1 MRAWRLHELTGPG
14 AISLDEVP
22 VPDPGEGQVR
32 VRLRIIALNHLDI
45 WVTHGLPAP
54 PGLPHILG
62 GDGAGVV
69 EAVGPGVEGLAEGD
83 EVVIN
88 PSLSC
93 GICPVCASGET
104 VYCRSFGVLGE
115 HSQGTL
121 AEKVVIPAAN
131 AVPKPPGL
139 SWETAGS
146 FSLATGTAYR
156 MLRRARLQE
165 GETLLVVGVG
175 GGVSSAAALL
185 GVSLG
190 ARVFVTS
197 RGPEK
202 IAWAVDNG
210 AEAGFDSGGQF
221 SKELRAAA
229 GGQAHVV
236 VENVGP
242 ATWGQALRSLRP
254 GGRMV
259 VCGATSGAKAEIG
272 IPALFFRQLEIIG
285 STMYTPAEY
294 QEMLALIVSGKAT
307 PPPVDCVFPF
317 EELPAAM
324 ARLDSGSQLGK
335 VALSLSNAGL
345 A

>member
-14 AISLDEVP
+14 ALSLDEVP
-22 VPDPGEGQVR
+22 EIQPGQGQVR
-32 VRLRIIALNHLDI
+32 IKPRIIALNHLDI

-69 EAVGPGVEGLAEGD
+69 DAVGPGVEDLAEGD
-83 EVVIN
+83 EVIIN

-93 GICPVCASGET
+93 GACPVCAAGDT

-121 AEKVVIPAAN
+121 AERVVVPAAN
-131 AVPKPPGL
+131 AAPKPSNL

-146 FSLATGTAYR
+146 FSLAAGTAFR
-156 MLRRARLQE
+156 MLRRGRLQA

-175 GGVSSAAALL
+175 GGVSSAAARL
-185 GVSLG
+185 GSSLG

-197 RGPEK
+197 RDPEN
-202 IAWAVDNG
+202 IAWAVANG
-210 AEAGFDSGGQF
+210 AEAGFDSAGQF
-221 SKELRAAA
+221 AKDLAAAA
-229 GGQAHVV
+229 GGQADVV

-242 ATWGQALRSLRP
+242 ATWGQSLRSLKP

-259 VCGATSGAKAEIG
+259 VCGATSGAKAQIG
-272 IPALFFRQLEIIG
+272 IPSLFFRQLEIIG

-294 QEMLALIVSGKAT
+294 RDLLGLLASGRAKA
-307 PPPVDCVFPF
+307 PPVDRVFPF

-324 ARLDSGSQLGK
+324 ARLDSGRQLGK
-335 VALSLSNAGL
+335 VALSLD
-345 A
+345 

>member
-1 MRAWRLHELTGPG
+1 MRAWRLHQLTGPE
-14 AISLDEVP
+14 ALSLDKVP
-22 VPDPGEGQVR
+22 VPEPGEGQVR
-32 VRLRIIALNHLDI
+32 IKPRIIALNHLDI

-54 PGLPHILG
+54 PSLPHILG

-69 EAVGPGVEGLAEGD
+69 DAVGPGVENLAEGD
-83 EVVIN
+83 EVIIN

-93 GICPVCASGET
+93 GACEVCATGET
-104 VYCRSFGVLGE
+104 VYCRHFGVLGE

-121 AEKVVIPAAN
+121 AERVVIPAAN
-131 AVPKPPGL
+131 AAPKPASM

-146 FSLATGTAYR
+146 FSLAAGTAFR
-156 MLRRARLQE
+156 MLRRGRLIR

-185 GVSLG
+185 GVSMG

-197 RGPEK
+197 RDSEK
-202 IAWAVDNG
+202 IAWAVANG
-210 AEAGFDSGGQF
+210 AEGGFDSTGQF
-221 SKELRAAA
+221 AKDLKMAA
-229 GGQAHVV
+229 GGLADVV
-236 VENVGP
+236 IENVGP
-242 ATWGQALRSLRP
+242 ATWGQSLRSLRP

-259 VCGATSGAKAEIG
+259 VCGATSGAKAQLV

-294 QEMLALIVSGKAT
+294 QDLIDLIASGRAT
-307 PPPVDCVFPF
+307 APPVDHVFAF

-324 ARLDSGSQLGK
+324 ARLDSGRQMGK
-335 VALSLSNAGL
+335 VALSLD
-345 A
+345 

>member
-1 MRAWRLHELTGPG
+1 M
-14 AISLDEVP
+14 
-22 VPDPGEGQVR
+22 
-32 VRLRIIALNHLDI
+32 
-45 WVTHGLPAP
+45 
-54 PGLPHILG
+54 
-62 GDGAGVV
+62 
-69 EAVGPGVEGLAEGD
+69 
-83 EVVIN
+83 
-88 PSLSC
+88 
-93 GICPVCASGET
+93 CASGET

-139 SWETAGS
+139 PWETAGS

-294 QEMLALIVSGKAT
+294 QELLALIVSGKAT
-307 PPPVDCVFPF
+307 PPPVDCVPSRNCPPPWPDWVRDFSCCP
-317 EELPAAM
+317 LPGLSPGVGGQSTDMPRLGWDIEWRTSAAAERQSFLEFHVTPQGIKLWRVYERNRFGPICEGERPVM
-324 ARLDSGSQLGK
+324 WRARRWSSSRKRTQLRTHIE
-335 VALSLSNAGL
+335 GL
-345 A
+345 PRQLFVLPTPRVEKSWSD

>member
-14 AISLDEVP
+14 AISLDEVGDP
-22 VPDPGEGQVR
+22 EPGEGQVR
-32 VRLRIIALNHLDI
+32 VGLRISALNHLDV
-45 WVTHGLPAP
+45 WVTRGLPAP

-69 EAVGPGVEGLAEGD
+69 DAIGPGVTGLTVGD
-83 EVVIN
+83 EVIVN

-93 GICPVCASGET
+93 GACPVCATGET
-104 VYCRSFGVLGE
+104 VYCPTFGVLGE
-115 HSQGTL
+115 HRHGTL

-131 AVPKPPGL
+131 AWPKPPAL

-146 FSLATGTAYR
+146 FSLATGTAFR
-156 MLRRARLQE
+156 MLRRARLAE

-202 IAWAVDNG
+202 IAWAIENG
-210 AEAGFDSGGQF
+210 AEGGFDSTGQF

-229 GGQAHVV
+229 GGLAHTV

-242 ATWGQALRSLRP
+242 ATWGQSLRSLGL

-294 QEMLALIVSGKAT
+294 RDLLDLIASGRAT
-307 PPPVDCVFPF
+307 PPPVDRVFPF

-324 ARLDSGSQLGK
+324 ARMEAGRQLGK
-335 VALSLSNAGL
+335 IALSVD
-345 A
+345 

>member
-1 MRAWRLHELTGPG
+1 MRAWRLHQLIGPE
-14 AISLDEVP
+14 ALSLDEVP
-22 VPDPGEGQVR
+22 TPEPGEGQVR

-54 PGLPHILG
+54 PSLPHILG

-69 EAVGPGVEGLAEGD
+69 DGVGPGVEGLADGD

-93 GICPVCASGET
+93 GACAVCVDGDT
-104 VYCRSFGVLGE
+104 VYCRRFGVLGE
-115 HSQGTL
+115 HSPGTL
-121 AEKVVIPAAN
+121 AERVVIPSAN
-131 AVPKPPGL
+131 VAPKPANL

-146 FSLATGTAYR
+146 FSLAAGTAFR
-156 MLRRARLQE
+156 MLRRGRIQE

-197 RGPEK
+197 RDPQK
-202 IAWAVDNG
+202 IAWAVANG
-210 AEAGFDSGGQF
+210 AEGGFDSGGQF
-221 SKELRAAA
+221 AKELKAA
-229 GGQAHVV
+229 GGSADVV
-236 VENVGP
+236 IENVGP
-242 ATWGQALRSLRP
+242 ATWGQSLRSLRP

-259 VCGATSGAKAEIG
+259 VCGATSGAKAQIG

-294 QEMLALIVSGKAT
+294 RDLLELLASGKAT
-307 PPPVDCVFPF
+307 PPPVDHVFAF
-317 EELPAAM
+317 EDLPTAV
-324 ARLDSGSQLGK
+324 ARLDSARQLGK
-335 VALSLSNAGL
+335 VALALG
-345 A
+345 

>member
-14 AISLDEVP
+14 GLSLDEVP
-22 VPDPGEGQVR
+22 DPQPGAGQVR
-32 VRLRIIALNHLDI
+32 IRPRIIALNHLDI

-69 EAVGPGVEGLAEGD
+69 DKVGPGVENLAEGD
-83 EVVIN
+83 EVIIN

-93 GICPVCASGET
+93 GSCPVCDGGDT
-104 VYCRSFGVLGE
+104 VYCPSFGVLGE

-121 AEKVVIPAAN
+121 AELVVVPAAN
-131 AVPKPPGL
+131 AAPKPSNL

-146 FSLATGTAYR
+146 FSLAAGTAFR
-156 MLRRARLQE
+156 MLRRGRLRR

-185 GVSLG
+185 GASLG

-197 RGPEK
+197 RDPQK

-210 AEAGFDSGGQF
+210 AEAGFDSAGQF
-221 SKELRAAA
+221 SKDLKTAA
-229 GGQAHVV
+229 GGLADVV
-236 VENVGP
+236 IENVGP
-242 ATWGQALRSLRP
+242 ATWGQSLRALRP

-259 VCGATSGAKAEIG
+259 VCGATSGAKAQIV

-294 QEMLALIVSGKAT
+294 RDLLDLLASGRAKA
-307 PPPVDCVFPF
+307 PPVDQVFGF
-317 EELPAAM
+317 EELPAAVT
-324 ARLDSGSQLGK
+324 RLDSARQLGK
-335 VALSLSNAGL
+335 VALSLD
-345 A
+345 

>member
-1 MRAWRLHELTGPG
+1 M
-14 AISLDEVP
+14 DEVP
-22 VPDPGEGQVR
+22 VPVPGEGQIR
-32 VRLRIIALNHLDI
+32 IRPRIIALNHLDI

-54 PGLPHILG
+54 PSLPHILG

-69 EAVGPGVEGLAEGD
+69 DGVGPGVEELAEGD
-83 EVVIN
+83 EVIIN

-93 GICPVCASGET
+93 GACKVCASGET

-121 AEKVVIPAAN
+121 AERVVVPAAN
-131 AVPKPPGL
+131 AALKPQNL

-146 FSLATGTAYR
+146 FSLAAGTAFR
-156 MLRRARLQE
+156 MLRRGRLQE

-185 GVSLG
+185 GLSLG

-197 RGPEK
+197 RDPAK
-202 IAWAVDNG
+202 IAWAVANG
-210 AEAGFDSGGQF
+210 AEAGFDSSGQF
-221 SKELRAAA
+221 ARDLKAAA
-229 GGQAHVV
+229 RGLADVI

-242 ATWGQALRSLRP
+242 ATWGQSLRSLRP

-259 VCGATSGAKAEIG
+259 VCGATSGAKAQIV

-294 QEMLALIVSGKAT
+294 RELLNLVASGKAT
-307 PPPVDCVFPF
+307 PPPVDRVFPF
-317 EELPAAM
+317 EELPAAV
-324 ARLDSGSQLGK
+324 ARLDSARQLGK
-335 VALSLSNAGL
+335 VALSLD
-345 A
+345 

>member
-1 MRAWRLHELTGPG
+1 M
-14 AISLDEVP
+14 DEVP
-22 VPDPGEGQVR
+22 VPQPGAGQVR
-32 VRLRIIALNHLDI
+32 IRPRVIALNHLDI

-54 PGLPHILG
+54 PSLPHILG

-69 EAVGPGVEGLAEGD
+69 DAIGPGVDHLAEGD

-93 GICPVCASGET
+93 GACAVCASGDT
-104 VYCRSFGVLGE
+104 VYCRSFAVLGE

-121 AEKVVIPAAN
+121 AERVVLPAAN
-131 AVPKPPGL
+131 AAPKPPNL

-146 FSLATGTAYR
+146 FSLAAGTAFR
-156 MLRRARLQE
+156 MLRRARIQE
-165 GETLLVVGVG
+165 GETLVVVGVG

-190 ARVFVTS
+190 AQVFVTS
-197 RGPEK
+197 RDPEK
-202 IAWAVDNG
+202 IAWAVANG
-210 AEAGFDSGGQF
+210 AEAGFDSSGPF
-221 SKELRAAA
+221 SKELKAKA
-229 GGQAHVV
+229 GGLADVV

-242 ATWGQALRSLRP
+242 ATWGQSLRALRP

-259 VCGATSGAKAEIG
+259 VCGATSGAKAQIH

-294 QEMLALIVSGKAT
+294 QDLLSLLATGKAT
-307 PPPVDCVFPF
+307 PPPVDRVFPF

-324 ARLDSGSQLGK
+324 ARLDSARQMGK
-335 VALSLSNAGL
+335 VALSLD
-345 A
+345 

>member
-14 AISLDEVP
+14 AISLDDVP
-22 VPDPGEGQVR
+22 VADPGQGQVR
-32 VRLRIIALNHLDI
+32 VALRISALNHLDL
-45 WVTHGLPAP
+45 WVSRGLPAP
-54 PGLPHILG
+54 PGLPHVLG

-69 EAVGPGVEGLAEGD
+69 DAVGPGVEGLAEGD
-83 EVVIN
+83 EVIIN

-93 GICPVCASGET
+93 GSCPVCAGGET
-104 VYCRSFGVLGE
+104 VYCPSFGVLGE
-115 HSQGTL
+115 HSPGTL
-121 AEKVVIPAAN
+121 AEKVVVPAAN

-146 FSLATGTAYR
+146 FSLAAGTAFR
-156 MLRRARLQE
+156 MLRRARLAE
-165 GETLLVVGVG
+165 GETMLVVGVG

-185 GVSLG
+185 GASLG

-197 RGPEK
+197 RSPEK
-202 IAWAVDNG
+202 VAWAVDNG
-210 AEAGFDSGGQF
+210 AEGGFRSDGQF

-229 GGQAHVV
+229 GALADVV

-242 ATWGQALRSLRP
+242 ATWGQSLRSLGL

-294 QEMLALIVSGKAT
+294 RELLDLIASGRAA
-307 PPPVDCVFPF
+307 PPPVDGVFPF
-317 EELPAAM
+317 EELHAALDRM
-324 ARLDSGSQLGK
+324 DSGRQLGK
-335 VALSLSNAGL
+335 IAIALD
-345 A
+345 

>member
-1 MRAWRLHELTGPG
+1 MRAWRLHQLTGPESL
-14 AISLDEVP
+14 SLDEVP
-22 VPDPGEGQVR
+22 PPEPRQGQVR
-32 VRLRIIALNHLDI
+32 IRPRIIALNHLDI

-54 PGLPHILG
+54 PSLPHILG

-69 EAVGPGVEGLAEGD
+69 DAVGPGVEGVAVGD

-93 GICPVCASGET
+93 GACEVCASGET
-104 VYCRSFGVLGE
+104 VYCRHFGVLGE

-121 AEKVVIPAAN
+121 AEMVVVPAAN
-131 AVPKPPGL
+131 AAPKPPNL

-146 FSLATGTAYR
+146 FSLAAGTAFR
-156 MLRRARLQE
+156 MLRRGRLSK

-197 RGPEK
+197 RDPEK
-202 IAWAVDNG
+202 IAWAVANG
-210 AEAGFDSGGQF
+210 AEAGFDSSGPFAKGL
-221 SKELRAAA
+221 KAAA
-229 GGQAHVV
+229 GGLADVV
-236 VENVGP
+236 IENVGP
-242 ATWGQALRSLRP
+242 ATWGQSLRSLRP

-259 VCGATSGAKAEIG
+259 VCGATSGAKAEIFV
-272 IPALFFRQLEIIG
+272 PALFFRQLEIVG

-294 QEMLALIVSGKAT
+294 QDLLDLLASGKAT
-307 PPPVDCVFPF
+307 PPPVDHVFGF
-317 EELPAAM
+317 EELPAAV
-324 ARLDSGSQLGK
+324 ARLDSARQLGK
-335 VALSLSNAGL
+335 VALSLD
-345 A
+345 

>member
-22 VPDPGEGQVR
+22 DPDPGQGQVR
-32 VRLRIIALNHLDI
+32 VGLRISALNHLDV
-45 WVTHGLPAP
+45 WVTRGLPAP

-69 EAVGPGVEGLAEGD
+69 DEIGPGVSGIAEGD
-83 EVVIN
+83 EVIIN

-93 GICPVCASGET
+93 RNCPVCDGGET
-104 VYCRSFGVLGE
+104 VYCPSFGVLGE

-131 AVPKPPGL
+131 AWPKPLAL

-146 FSLATGTAYR
+146 FSLATGTAFR
-156 MLRRARLQE
+156 MLRRVRLAE

-197 RGPEK
+197 RSPEK
-202 IAWAVDNG
+202 IAWAIENG
-210 AEAGFDSGGQF
+210 AEAGFDSAGQF

-242 ATWGQALRSLRP
+242 ATWGQSLRSLGL

-294 QEMLALIVSGKAT
+294 RDLLDLIASGRAV
-307 PPPVDCVFPF
+307 PPPVDRVFPF

-324 ARLDSGSQLGK
+324 ARMEAGRQLGK
-335 VALSLSNAGL
+335 IALSLD
-345 A
+345 